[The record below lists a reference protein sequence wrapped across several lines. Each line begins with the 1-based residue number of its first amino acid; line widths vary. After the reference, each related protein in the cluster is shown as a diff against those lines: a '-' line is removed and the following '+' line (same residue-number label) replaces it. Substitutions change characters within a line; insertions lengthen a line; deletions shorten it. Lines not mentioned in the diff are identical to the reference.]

1 MIFDDALENIPHAR
15 FHSFDRSL
23 RALDIVTN
31 IEFDEFLHNERLEK
45 FDSHFLRKT
54 ALIKFKFGT
63 DDYNRT
69 TGLVDTFSEQV
80 LTEAS
85 LLTA

>member
-1 MIFDDALENIPHAR
+1 MIFYDVLENIPHAR

-23 RALDIVTN
+23 RALDIVAN
-31 IEFDEFLHNERLEK
+31 IEFNEFLHNERLEK

-69 TGLVDTFSEQV
+69 TGIVDTFSEKV
-80 LTEAS
+80 LTETS
-85 LLTA
+85 LFTS